1 MIKHNKYYKYVLK
14 LSILLIAVISFGC
27 GQKKY
32 DSGKDLV
39 TKNGLI
45 YKIGEKKPFTGK
57 VKGKANNKAIEY
69 EVRNGLKDG
78 EFVLYFPNGNIEIKG
93 KIVEGENEG
102 QWNYYYPN
110 RSLESQGNFK
120 DDLVNGKWLWYFP
133 NGNLKEEGKYVAGER
148 EGEWFSYNDDGSLYI
163 KRYFKDNVLTDSVLA
178 K

>member
-1 MIKHNKYYKYVLK
+1 MNKPDCYYKNVFN
-14 LSILLIAVISFGC
+14 LSFLMIAIILFGC

-57 VKGKANNKAIEY
+57 VRGKAANKNIEY
-69 EVRNGLKDG
+69 EVKNGLKDG
-78 EFVLYFPNGNIEIKG
+78 EFVLYFSNGNVEIKG
-93 KIVEGENEG
+93 NIVKGENEG

-110 RSLESQGNFK
+110 RTLESEGNFK
-120 DDLVNGKWLWYFP
+120 DDLVNGKWLWYYP
-133 NGNLKEEGKYVAGER
+133 NGNLKEKGKYVNGKR
-148 EGEWFSYNDDGSLYI
+148 EGEWLSYNDDGSLYI